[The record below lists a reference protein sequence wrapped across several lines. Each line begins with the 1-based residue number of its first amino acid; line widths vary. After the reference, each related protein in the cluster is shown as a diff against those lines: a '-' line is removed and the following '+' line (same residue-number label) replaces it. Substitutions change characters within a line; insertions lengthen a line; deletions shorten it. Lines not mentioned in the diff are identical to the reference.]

1 VLFIQS
7 EEKKMK
13 TNKLMMRFLTACTLL
28 VLLFTAACGMENT
41 IQSPDGMAL
50 AKQGNAFM
58 NCLKDIDYD
67 AVYDMLT
74 PSSQQLLDWAE
85 KMASGIVDVERL
97 IRENVPILVE
107 WSFDS
112 AKIFTENGS
121 TKGILDGVVDYL
133 GGKRGKV
140 HLEFEQLNGTWK
152 VRGWTLGD

>member
-1 VLFIQS
+1 MQ
-7 EEKKMK
+7 
-13 TNKLMMRFLTACTLL
+13 FLTVSMLM
-28 VLLFTAACGMENT
+28 VLLFAAGCGVENT
-41 IQSPDGMAL
+41 IKSPAGMAL
-50 AKQGNAFM
+50 AESGNALM
-58 NCLKDIDYD
+58 TYLKDIDYD

-97 IRENVPILVE
+97 IRENAPIVVK